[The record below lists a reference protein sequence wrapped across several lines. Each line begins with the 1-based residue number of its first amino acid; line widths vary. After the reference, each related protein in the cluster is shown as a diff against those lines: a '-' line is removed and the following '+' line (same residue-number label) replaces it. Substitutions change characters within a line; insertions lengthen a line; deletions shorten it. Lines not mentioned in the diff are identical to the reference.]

1 MFWSYVTPIIQH
13 TNLRGKYR
21 PSGLIFSDTCFHS
34 ILRVPDQGNSRNASC
49 ALNLIST
56 FLLNNCNRQMSIVI
70 TEEFNIDGQC
80 VCGVSEL
87 LLFNA
92 RWENYQLS
100 NISLWEQDTFQW
112 NDDDVSEVD
121 RRFERGR
128 S

>member
-1 MFWSYVTPIIQH
+1 
-13 TNLRGKYR
+13 
-21 PSGLIFSDTCFHS
+21 
-34 ILRVPDQGNSRNASC
+34 
-49 ALNLIST
+49 
-56 FLLNNCNRQMSIVI
+56 MSIVI

-112 NDDDVSEVD
+112 NDDDV
-121 RRFERGR
+121 RFVLDHNVMLLW
-128 S
+128 